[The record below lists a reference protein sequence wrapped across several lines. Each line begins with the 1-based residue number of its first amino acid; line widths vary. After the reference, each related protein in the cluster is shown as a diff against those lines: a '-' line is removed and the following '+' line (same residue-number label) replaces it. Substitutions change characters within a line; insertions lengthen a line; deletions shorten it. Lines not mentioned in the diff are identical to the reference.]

1 MSSIEFSALRPC
13 ETLSLSALLWVLW
26 RPTQLLGNSL
36 LCFRVGYHAL
46 SLAGRLYVS
55 LFSLWTLG
63 GASTFFF
70 FFFSSFLL
78 KFVYLS
84 RQPFSSFR
92 QDLRPFQL
100 GSLFTAHSWYRRE
113 IHIFSVSANSVSGT
127 CLRQQ
132 LLSLS
137 LYCENG

>member
-1 MSSIEFSALRPC
+1 MKLFLYQLFCGFFGDPPSYS
-13 ETLSLSALLWVLW
+13 ETLSCVFVLDIM
-26 RPTQLLGNSL
+26 
-36 LCFRVGYHAL
+36 H
-46 SLAGRLYVS
+46 
-55 LFSLWTLG
+55 SLWLVAYMSPSSVSG
-63 GASTFFF
+63 HWVVPPPFF